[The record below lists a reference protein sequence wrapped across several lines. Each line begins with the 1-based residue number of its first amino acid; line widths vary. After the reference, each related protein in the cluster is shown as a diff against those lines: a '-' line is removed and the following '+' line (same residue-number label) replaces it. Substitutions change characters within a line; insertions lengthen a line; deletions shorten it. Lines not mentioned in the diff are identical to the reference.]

1 MTVQDCAAALV
12 PPSSSATRLPAPTIC
27 ATRYRTE
34 TATEEVPAAIRTG
47 RSLIRDTTTSASVN
61 RPQLRTSSATRNST
75 TSQATRNP
83 TEYSSPSYPKR
94 AISPEIPRK
103 DAADM

>member
-1 MTVQDCAAALV
+1 MTVHVRAASLV

-34 TATEEVPAAIRTG
+34 TVTEEVPAAMRTG
-47 RSLIRDTTTSASVN
+47 RSLIRAATTSARVN
-61 RPQLRTSSATRNST
+61 RPQLRTSSATRNRT

-83 TEYSSPSYPKR
+83 TE
-94 AISPEIPRK
+94 
-103 DAADM
+103 